1 MWARRTRSTSGS
13 PIRTLLPETLDMS
26 SGFAKTYV
34 EKVDIV
40 CKTKNPINIIANRC
54 TQEGADKVT
63 PEKISKNLRTIKQ

>member
-1 MWARRTRSTSGS
+1 
-13 PIRTLLPETLDMS
+13 MS